1 MDKFL
6 THLFGGMYSYS
17 LTGSRF
23 RHTYD
28 SL

>member
-1 MDKFL
+1 MDKL
-6 THLFGGMYSYS
+6 IPDLFGGMYNYS

-23 RHTYD
+23 RHAYD